1 MVKNCNF
8 GEAIECIKQGG
19 VASREGWNGKG
30 QYISLGVNI
39 TYQNFY
45 GATITAGHDTMH
57 SKAIIFHGTAGIQV
71 GWLASQ
77 ADMLSEDWCIRHLKE
92 TV

>member
-1 MVKNCNF
+1 MIKNCTF
-8 GEAIECIKQGG
+8 GEALECIKQGG

-45 GATITAGHDTMH
+45 GATITADHALKSDH
-57 SKAIIFHGTAGIQV
+57 FP
-71 GWLASQ
+71 
-77 ADMLSEDWCIRHLKE
+77 RHKRRSGR
-92 TV
+92 VACKPVRHAF